1 MSQTVYNEHLQDLLH
16 QAQTHY
22 RQGEL
27 VEARQIYEAMLQI
40 DQQNPAALE
49 GLKLTQ
55 QRSDAW
61 TPTETSAPSAPDL
74 SVALEQVR
82 EQLALGQLDQARQR
96 IEELSAMRG
105 EHTEVRR
112 LRAQVHQAF
121 ERQLEQAQP
130 ARTSLSP
137 TTTTAPLL
145 ELDLSMATLTP
156 TPAVPPSRTAMP
168 ADDTPSV
175 KDLLE
180 AAGDIGVENEVT
192 AWDGG
197 LASEQS
203 GSPAAA
209 PGTDVAPQAM
219 HLLNNAQQLFDQ
231 HKYTEAMQLAGRA
244 LALHESVPGA
254 QELIDQARSIL
265 EQRAHEADH
274 TLQSAIE
281 LIERGQPEPAVPM
294 LKQVLELIPGH
305 AEATEY
311 LRKATTAIDNSALN
325 VMMKAAA
332 ENKPMFEQD
341 LLALE
346 TRASGTQTSATTS
359 PARHEVAPTEA
370 PSIPLATA
378 PPPPPPPVPT
388 RAGSASAAA
397 PSTSGV
403 KPTPPRAQARP
414 VASAA
419 PVKANNRSGLVG
431 TITSWVG
438 GVAQGVMGRIISAV
452 LALAV
457 LSVTGWITGGIDALL
472 GNSESAEVDSSSQDE
487 AAIAAA
493 RAERAARRAAAQAP
507 AAGAANAAGSV
518 ASAAPSPAAS
528 SSASDP
534 KTLRDQARAASQN
547 GDLAGAVKL
556 LEQARALDSAN
567 FDLADELQRAK
578 QRFVAHQADLARF
591 QEAQDAWK
599 LGDYE
604 EAMRLLYRL
613 PDELKPPHYNRWLAD
628 GWYNLGVLAL
638 QRGDAAE
645 AAQFFYDGLE
655 LNHDDKEMQRHR
667 EVAKRYK
674 GRSTDATYSTYVSG
688 LTLRDFRK

>member
-1 MSQTVYNEHLQDLLH
+1 VSQTVYNDHLQDLLH
-16 QAQTHY
+16 QAETHY
-22 RQGEL
+22 RQGDL

-55 QRSDAW
+55 Q
-61 TPTETSAPSAPDL
+61 
-74 SVALEQVR
+74 
-82 EQLALGQLDQARQR
+82 
-96 IEELSAMRG
+96 
-105 EHTEVRR
+105 
-112 LRAQVHQAF
+112 
-121 ERQLEQAQP
+121 
-130 ARTSLSP
+130 ARTSGSP

-156 TPAVPPSRTAMP
+156 TPAAPPSRTAVP

-180 AAGDIGVENEVT
+180 AAGDIGVEHEVT

-203 GSPAAA
+203 GSHATA
-209 PGTDVAPQAM
+209 TSNDVAPQAM

-244 LALHESVPGA
+244 LALHESAPGA

-274 TLQSAIE
+274 ALQSAIE

-294 LKQVLELIPGH
+294 LKQVLELVPGH

-311 LRKATTAIDNSALN
+311 LAKAATAIDNGALN
-325 VMMKAAA
+325 VMMRAAT

-346 TRASGTQTSATTS
+346 TRASGTPTNAATS
-359 PARHEVAPTEA
+359 PARHEVAPTETS
-370 PSIPLATA
+370 SIPLAAA
-378 PPPPPPPVPT
+378 PPPPPPPPPPVST
-388 RAGSASAAA
+388 RTGPAGAIAGA
-397 PSTSGV
+397 TSGV

-419 PVKANNRSGLVG
+419 PVKANNNAGLIG
-431 TITSWVG
+431 AISSWFG
-438 GVAQGVMGRIISAV
+438 GVAQGVMGRIISVV

-457 LSVTGWITGGIDALL
+457 LTVAGWITGGIDALL
-472 GNSESAEVDSSSQDE
+472 GNSESAAVDSLSQDE

-507 AAGAANAAGSV
+507 AAGAANVAGSV

-528 SSASDP
+528 NHASDP

-655 LNHDDKEMQRHR
+655 LNPDDKEMQRHR